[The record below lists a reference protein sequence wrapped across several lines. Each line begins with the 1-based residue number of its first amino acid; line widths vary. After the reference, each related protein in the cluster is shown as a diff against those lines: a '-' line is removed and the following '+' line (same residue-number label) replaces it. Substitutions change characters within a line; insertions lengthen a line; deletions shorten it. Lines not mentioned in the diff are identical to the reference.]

1 MLKMPD
7 FPPDFTYKGEPL
19 DTLYWRYSLRCR
31 VEREE
36 DKAYYWPQL
45 RALNEVLQPIVS
57 GWKDLRLLS
66 DQALQ
71 RMIGKPGV
79 DGSFRAT
86 LRNAPVGGLQ
96 SWTAERLEKVGSLW
110 LADNDHLLHR
120 FEHEGRDHFRFYE
133 PKGRERVHFFL
144 TALFGLRRRLKYDR
158 SITYQSLPHD
168 FWLRIG
174 GYDHQYAMSRAHPIN
189 QALDFYVWQ
198 GAMPAPEADA
208 LARKIGRLAYAQHIW
223 KAESGFRGSDYTD
236 DEGYLRLRYWVG
248 DGIEDAVDGRNRYGS
263 RWIDLL
269 EDSA

>member
-1 MLKMPD
+1 VPD
-7 FPPDFTYKGEPL
+7 FPPGHIYNGEPC
-19 DTLYWRYSLRCR
+19 DALYWRYSLRCR

-71 RMIGKPGV
+71 RMIGKPDP

-120 FEHEGRDHFRFYE
+120 FEHEGREHFRFYE
-133 PKGRERVHFFL
+133 PKGRERAYFFL
-144 TALFGLRRRLKYDR
+144 TELYGFRRRMKYDR
-158 SITYQSLPHD
+158 SQVFQSLPYD
-168 FWLRIG
+168 LWLRIG

-189 QALDFYVWQ
+189 QALDLAIWQ
-198 GAMPAPEADA
+198 GGLPEAEADA
-208 LARKIGRLAYAQHIW
+208 LARRIGTLSGAKNIW
-223 KAESGFRGSDYTD
+223 KAESGFKGEAYTD
-236 DEGYLRLRYWVG
+236 PADGYYKLRYSAY
-248 DGIEDAVDGRNRYGS
+248 DEIEGAVDGRNRSGS
-263 RWIDLL
+263 LWIDLL
-269 EDSA
+269 ERSA